1 MPRLGPVRPLTRP
14 PERPLVFLD
23 IEASSLAPDSWPVEI
38 GCAWIGPA
46 GVEVSEALIR
56 PRPDWPLSSWS
67 ARAGEV
73 HGISLAQ
80 LEAAGYPAE
89 NVARAT
95 DALRDVDLVSNN
107 PHWDAYWLARLRGP
121 ERPALRV
128 RLLRSVAAERLDAAA
143 ADRLA
148 LALLRRTAP
157 HRAGADAL
165 QLATAWAE
173 ALAPRPRQAASN
185 AAA

>member
-1 MPRLGPVRPLTRP
+1 MPCLGPVRPLTQP
-14 PERPLVFLD
+14 AERPLVFLD
-23 IEASSLAPDSWPVEI
+23 IEALSLAPDSWPIEI

-46 GVEVSEALIR
+46 GVEMREALIR

-67 ARAGEV
+67 ARAEAV

-80 LEAAGYPAE
+80 LQAAGYPAE
-89 NVARAT
+89 NVAAAT
-95 DALRDVDLVSNN
+95 DALGEVDLVSNN
-107 PHWDAYWLARLRGP
+107 PHWDACWLARLRGP
-121 ERPALRV
+121 ERPLLRV
-128 RLLRSVAAERLDAAA
+128 RLLRSVAAERLDPAA
-143 ADRLA
+143 ADRFA

-165 QLATAWAE
+165 QLACAWAE
-173 ALAPRPRQAASN
+173 ALAFRSRPTEI

>member
-1 MPRLGPVRPLTRP
+1 MPRLGPVRTLTQP

-23 IEASSLAPDSWPVEI
+23 IEASSLSPDSWPVEI

-46 GVEVSEALIR
+46 GVEMREALIR
-56 PRPDWPLSSWS
+56 PRADWPLSSWS
-67 ARAGEV
+67 ERAEQV
-73 HGISLAQ
+73 HGLCLAQ

-89 NVARAT
+89 NVAAAT
-95 DALRDVDLVSNN
+95 DALAGVDLVSNN

-128 RLLRSVAAERLDAAA
+128 RLLRGVAAARLDAAA
-143 ADRLA
+143 ADRFA

-157 HRAGADAL
+157 HRAGADAM

-173 ALAPRPRQAASN
+173 ALAPNPWTTAT